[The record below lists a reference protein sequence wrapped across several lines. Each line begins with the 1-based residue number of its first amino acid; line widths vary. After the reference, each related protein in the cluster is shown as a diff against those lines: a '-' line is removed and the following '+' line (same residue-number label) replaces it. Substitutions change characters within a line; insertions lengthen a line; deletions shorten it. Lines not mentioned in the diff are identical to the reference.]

1 MMSVLRVGRNRQLN
15 RSFLRILGPLGL
27 TLLIL
32 IGALGSSASAATA
45 LKTVRYRGY
54 SLRVPA
60 SWPVYRLGANA
71 QTCVRFNRHAVYL
84 GTPSA
89 AQRCPAHAAGR
100 TEAILVAPSATI
112 SHSGFQTQAAS
123 APARATGAAGRETT
137 LTDAGH
143 GVAVTATWNRSS
155 GLIKTALHI
164 RSLTPRAT
172 ARLALS
178 SGFQSHAR
186 RVAHATGSVYTGP
199 GFDACSTPSQ
209 NTMNAWGSSPYRALG
224 IYIGGANSACAQP
237 NLTSTWIGT
246 QSAAGWHMIPIYVGL
261 QAPSNSCGCAAIS
274 SSHAASQ
281 GAAAAQDAVA
291 QAQAVGIGT
300 GNPIYNDMEG
310 YSRGGT
316 NSGAVMNF
324 LAAWTTQLHA
334 EGYLSGIYS
343 SGGSGIADLVSRYG
357 TTYAEPDDI
366 WVADW
371 NGSASTSD
379 PYLPASDWPS
389 HQRLHQYSGAH
400 NETYG
405 GVRLNIDGDYLDAA
419 TAGGGSV
426 TPAAAPSLR
435 VSPTSSGIVQLAAS
449 WPGISGIT
457 TWRTL
462 GGTNPSALASV
473 DSSRLRGVTTT
484 IAEHS
489 AFPYYAVQAL
499 NASGQVIGTSATIP
513 TRPHVVLY
521 GHSVFVP
528 RTGVT
533 GVPAGCFT
541 GGACQL
547 SATVTSGRRLL
558 ASASG
563 ERLNSSAGL
572 LFFSLNATGRRL
584 LAHARGRRLPV
595 RITIRDVSGRSASAA
610 MNLVSYTTVGSGP
623 RRSAAPASTLSLL
636 GKRDFV
642 LRSASGGILASCTGP
657 APCLVT
663 TKISAG
669 GQTVALTKPEFV
681 GANSAAYLSYRLT
694 GYGRSLLAR
703 AKGNQLGVRVVLSD
717 ATATATAH
725 ISLSSF
731 R

>member
-1 MMSVLRVGRNRQLN
+1 MSVLRSGGNNQLN
-15 RSFLRILGPLGL
+15 RGFLRTIGPLGL
-27 TLLIL
+27 ALVIL
-32 IGALGSSASAATA
+32 IGALGSSASAAA
-45 LKTVRYRGY
+45 AMKTVRYRGY
-54 SLRVPA
+54 SVRVPA
-60 SWPVYRLGANA
+60 SWPVYRLSDNA

-112 SHSGFQTQAAS
+112 HHGGFQTQAAS
-123 APARATGAAGRETT
+123 APALVTGATGRETR
-137 LTDAGH
+137 LTDAAH
-143 GVAVTATWNRSS
+143 GVTVTATWNRSP
-155 GLIKTALHI
+155 GLIEGALHV
-164 RSLTPRAT
+164 RSLTRGPA
-172 ARLALS
+172 AHVAS
-178 SGFQSHAR
+178 STGFQAQAR
-186 RVAHATGSVYTGP
+186 RVAHATGNVYTGP

-209 NTMNAWGSSPYRALG
+209 NSMNAWRSSPYRALG
-224 IYIGGANSACAQP
+224 VYIGGANSACAQP
-237 NLTSTWIGT
+237 NLNSTWMAT

-261 QAPSNSCGCAAIS
+261 QAPSNTCGCAAIS
-274 SSHAASQ
+274 SSRAASQ
-281 GAAAAQDAVA
+281 GTAAAQDAVT
-291 QAQAVGIGT
+291 QAQAVGIGA

-310 YSRGGT
+310 YPRGGS
-316 NSGAVMNF
+316 NSTAVMNF

-334 EGYLSGIYS
+334 EGYVSGIYS

-357 TTYAEPDDI
+357 TTYSEPDDI

-379 PYLPASDWPS
+379 PYLPANDWPS

-405 GVRLNIDGDYLDAA
+405 GVRINIDGDYLDAA
-419 TAGGGSV
+419 TAGGGSA
-426 TPAAAPSLR
+426 TPAAAPSLS

-462 GGTNPSALASV
+462 GGTNPTALGSV
-473 DSSRLRGVTTT
+473 DNSPLRGVTTT

-489 AFPYYAVQAL
+489 AFPYYAIQAL
-499 NASGQVIGTSATIP
+499 TASGQVIGTSSTVP

-528 RTGVT
+528 RTGIT

-541 GGACQL
+541 GAACQL
-547 SATVTSGRRLL
+547 SATVTSGRRLV
-558 ASASG
+558 ASASS
-563 ERLNSSAGL
+563 ERLNSSGGL

-584 LAHARGRRLPV
+584 LAHTRGRRLPV
-595 RITIRDVSGRSASAA
+595 RIIVRDVSGRSASAL
-610 MNLVSYTTVGSGP
+610 MNLVPYTTVGSGP
-623 RRSAAPASTLSLL
+623 RRSASPASTLRLL

-642 LRSASGGILASCTGP
+642 LRGATGGILATCTGA

-663 TKISAG
+663 TKISAAH
-669 GQTVALTKPEFV
+669 QTVATTKPEFM
-681 GANSAAYLSYRLT
+681 GANSAVYLSYRLT

-717 ATATATAH
+717 ATATAVAH